1 MLKLFK
7 NLEKKDWLFIFISC
21 IFIVLQVWLELKIPD
36 YMSRITELVQL
47 NGTIKEILT
56 EGSYMLGCALLS
68 FASSVVVGYIIA
80 NLASN
85 FSKNLR
91 EKLFNKV
98 QSFSMEEI
106 KKFAEENKKLIEEK
120 NALSDKI
127 LRLNAEMQNM
137 NRRFNEEKANI
148 YKYDGEKLIK
158 EILPI
163 IDNFERAISLD
174 DDNLTDEL
182 SKFLSGFKMIYTS
195 LLSTLNAIGVKEI
208 EAMGKQFDPKTMEAI
223 MTTSIME
230 EEEGVVVEVMQKGY
244 TYNDKVIRVA
254 MVKVNE

>member
-1 MLKLFK
+1 MKEDIK
-7 NLEKKDWLFIFISC
+7 KEEKVSANEKEIKKD
-21 IFIVLQVWLELKIPD
+21 K
-36 YMSRITELVQL
+36 
-47 NGTIKEILT
+47 
-56 EGSYMLGCALLS
+56 
-68 FASSVVVGYIIA
+68 
-80 NLASN
+80 
-85 FSKNLR
+85 KNNHH
-91 EKLFNKV
+91 EKC
-98 QSFSMEEI
+98 MEEI

-182 SKFLSGFKMIYTS
+182 
-195 LLSTLNAIGVKEI
+195 
-208 EAMGKQFDPKTMEAI
+208 
-223 MTTSIME
+223 
-230 EEEGVVVEVMQKGY
+230 
-244 TYNDKVIRVA
+244 
-254 MVKVNE
+254 

>member
-1 MLKLFK
+1 MKEEIK
-7 NLEKKDWLFIFISC
+7 KEEKVSVNEKEIKKD
-21 IFIVLQVWLELKIPD
+21 K
-36 YMSRITELVQL
+36 
-47 NGTIKEILT
+47 
-56 EGSYMLGCALLS
+56 
-68 FASSVVVGYIIA
+68 
-80 NLASN
+80 
-85 FSKNLR
+85 KNNHH
-91 EKLFNKV
+91 EKC
-98 QSFSMEEI
+98 MEEI
-106 KKFAEENKKLIEEK
+106 KKFAEENKKFAEENKKLIEEK

>member
-1 MLKLFK
+1 MKEDIK
-7 NLEKKDWLFIFISC
+7 KEEKVTANEKEVKKD
-21 IFIVLQVWLELKIPD
+21 K
-36 YMSRITELVQL
+36 
-47 NGTIKEILT
+47 
-56 EGSYMLGCALLS
+56 
-68 FASSVVVGYIIA
+68 
-80 NLASN
+80 
-85 FSKNLR
+85 KNNHH
-91 EKLFNKV
+91 EKC
-98 QSFSMEEI
+98 MEEI
-106 KKFAEENKKLIEEK
+106 KKFAEENKQLIEEK

-127 LRLNAEMQNM
+127 LRLNAEMQHIY
-137 NRRFNEEKANI
+137 RRLKEDKANI
-148 YKYDGEKLIK
+148 YKYDGETLII

-163 IDNFERAISLD
+163 IANFERVISLD

-230 EEEGVVVEVMQKGY
+230 EEQGIVVEVMQKGY

>member
-1 MLKLFK
+1 MKK
-7 NLEKKDWLFIFISC
+7 ENIKKDDKKSK
-21 IFIVLQVWLELKIPD
+21 Q
-36 YMSRITELVQL
+36 
-47 NGTIKEILT
+47 EIN
-56 EGSYMLGCALLS
+56 E
-68 FASSVVVGYIIA
+68 
-80 NLASN
+80 
-85 FSKNLR
+85 
-91 EKLFNKV
+91 EKLH
-98 QSFSMEEI
+98 
-106 KKFAEENKKLIEEK
+106 EEK
-120 NALSDKI
+120 NSSVNKNKKIEDNSKKDSFETEYKNLLEINKSLQEKI

-254 MVKVNE
+254 MVKVNEW